1 MQKGTVLPESGT
13 LFDSDQLADW
23 VGCTRT
29 HVYAM
34 IRQGMPAMRLGTG
47 KRSEWRFSLA
57 AVKRW
62 LRDCATVNAVEEPAA
77 GSIQDDDLFRERS
90 ICRRR

>member
-1 MQKGTVLPESGT
+1 MQLTESEDPR
-13 LFDSDQLADW
+13 LLSSDELASW

-47 KRSEWRFSLA
+47 KRSQWRFSLP
-57 AVKRW
+57 AVQRW
-62 LRDCATVNAVEEPAA
+62 LRDCAAVNAVEEPTA

-90 ICRRR
+90 ICLRR